1 MELNKYLHEFITNFV
16 MGGTIIGIYSLVI
29 KFLSAALAGHASGAL
44 PLVFTYVTIKT
55 YNLFGYE
62 EAKRVSR
69 LGFIGGFFWLSYS
82 FIVYMMLKYNQNI
95 VLSISTAIVLFFI
108 INYIYYRLL
117 NRK

>member
-1 MELNKYLHEFITNFV
+1 MEINKYLYEFMTNFV

-69 LGFIGGFFWLSYS
+69 IGFIGGFFWLSYA
-82 FIVYMMLKYNQNI
+82 FVVYMMLKHNQNI
-95 VLSISTAIVLFFI
+95 VFTMSIAVLLFFI
-108 INYIYYRLL
+108 INYMYYKWL
-117 NRK
+117 NK